1 MDLLENHLCQVAFV
15 VESKLKEHCLGEKEL
30 EGVNEENERVA
41 QKLQAQLDAELEE
54 EEKLARQREED
65 ANIAEWDDVQAMMDA
80 DYELAARL
88 QAEEQGELT
97 IEEKSRLF
105 VELMNKREKHFA
117 RLRAEEQR
125 RKPPTKAQKR
135 NTMSTYLKNMAG
147 YKHNQLKTKSFEDIQ
162 MLFDKDMKRK
172 QKLDENVEAKVDD
185 DQEEA
190 KMKKHMEIVPD
201 DEVAIDAIPL
211 ATNPP
216 IIVDWKIIK
225 EGKMGYFQ
233 IIRAD
238 GSLKRPDEAYERVL
252 CGDLKVMFKPD
263 VEKKKYPLT
272 PAAITEMLNK
282 KLQTDHWNE
291 MCYQLLKLMTKQL
304 KNPGNITTARRV
316 STVRRINTKEGI
328 KMKIV
333 YQDYLWDKSTDV
345 VVMAQPV
352 QNINHSTFK
361 SMFEREKLFGN
372 NFNDW
377 FRQLKLVFRV
387 EKKMFVIKQPIPL
400 TPAADSATNLHRQ
413 FENYAPYEMLRDL
426 KSMFEKQAGVER
438 FELIQTFHACKQEE
452 GKPVA
457 AYVLKMKG
465 YVDHLERLGYML
477 PQDLTVGLI
486 LNGLI
491 KDFAGFMRNYNM
503 HNTRKTIGELHAM
516 LIEYEKGKGKA
527 NGKGKD
533 KQVYIPKPKNPK
545 PTAKEHPA
553 KDDTCHHCK
562 EVGHWK
568 RNCPVYLAELLK
580 KKKQVGTASSSGIFT
595 IELFAFPNKSWVYD
609 TGCGTHIC
617 ITKQGFREARKLK
630 QGALYLYVGNGVRA
644 QVEAIGS
651 FDLVLPNGLV
661 ICLDNCHYAPS
672 ITRGVVSV
680 HRLVENGFV

>member
-1 MDLLENHLCQVAFV
+1 
-15 VESKLKEHCLGEKEL
+15 
-30 EGVNEENERVA
+30 
-41 QKLQAQLDAELEE
+41 
-54 EEKLARQREED
+54 
-65 ANIAEWDDVQAMMDA
+65 
-80 DYELAARL
+80 
-88 QAEEQGELT
+88 
-97 IEEKSRLF
+97 
-105 VELMNKREKHFA
+105 MNKRKKHFA

-162 MLFDKDMKRK
+162 MLFDKEMKRVNTFVDMDTELVKGSETRTKGSSKRAGEELKSENLKK

-190 KMKKHMEIVPD
+190 EIKKHMEIVPD

-211 ATNPP
+211 ATKPP

-238 GSLKRPDEAYERVL
+238 GSSKRYSSMIQMLQNIDREDLETLWKLVKAKHGLTRPEEGYERVL
-252 CGDLKVMFKPD
+252 WGDLKVMFEPD
-263 VEKKKYPLT
+263 VESEVWRNLQGHKVTVWKLFSSSGVHFVRFQNLHIFMLVEKRYPLT
-272 PAAITEMLNK
+272 PATITEMLNK
-282 KLQTDHWNE
+282 KLQADHWNE

-316 STVRRINTKEGI
+316 STVRRIKTREGI

-333 YQDYLWDKSTDV
+333 YQDYLRDKSTDV

-352 QNINHSTFK
+352 QNINHSAFK

-387 EKKMFVIKQPIPL
+387 EKKMFVIEQPIPL
-400 TPAADSATNLHRQ
+400 APAADSAANLHRQ
-413 FENYAPYEMLRDL
+413 FENYAPYEMLQEL
-426 KSMFEKQAGVER
+426 KSMFEKKAGVER
-438 FELIQTFHACKQEE
+438 FDLIQTFHACKQEE

-465 YVDHLERLGYML
+465 YVGYLECLGYVL

-491 KDFAGFMRNYNM
+491 KDFARFMRNYNM
-503 HNTRKTIGELHAM
+503 HNMRKTIGEIHAM
-516 LIEYEKGKGKA
+516 LIEY
-527 NGKGKD
+527 
-533 KQVYIPKPKNPK
+533 
-545 PTAKEHPA
+545 
-553 KDDTCHHCK
+553 
-562 EVGHWK
+562 
-568 RNCPVYLAELLK
+568 
-580 KKKQVGTASSSGIFT
+580 
-595 IELFAFPNKSWVYD
+595 
-609 TGCGTHIC
+609 
-617 ITKQGFREARKLK
+617 
-630 QGALYLYVGNGVRA
+630 
-644 QVEAIGS
+644 
-651 FDLVLPNGLV
+651 
-661 ICLDNCHYAPS
+661 
-672 ITRGVVSV
+672 
-680 HRLVENGFV
+680 